1 MKTNRSFNDKGIA
14 PKFTSACVEQCR
26 KLAAQ
31 LTAAK
36 ESLMAEFSE
45 SYEISERL
53 LQLAVQEAEAI
64 AWGTEYPHLVF
75 PALAMEKMRVA
86 ANWQERQEM
95 IRRVNPTMA
104 FAA

>member
-1 MKTNRSFNDKGIA
+1 
-14 PKFTSACVEQCR
+14 
-26 KLAAQ
+26 
-31 LTAAK
+31 
-36 ESLMAEFSE
+36 MAEFSE